1 MGDPKK
7 PRRSFDT
14 PAHPWQGERI
24 KNEHELVKNY
34 GLKNKREFWKAQ
46 TVLRNLRAQS
56 RELQARLRTGEEQAN
71 IETEKLLG
79 KCARMGLLP
88 MEGSTLDDV
97 LALNEEKILERR
109 LQTVVASKGLANT
122 PKQARQMIVHGHV
135 FLDGRRVTVPGYIVK
150 RAEESSIEYN
160 PSSPFT
166 DDMHP
171 MRMQQ
176 GNGHGA
182 PAPEPPAPEEPVN
195 ADEQSAAEEPVAETK
210 EE

>member
-46 TVLRNLRAQS
+46 TVLRNLRGQS
-56 RELQARLRTGEEQAN
+56 RELQARLRTGEEQAT
-71 IETEKLLG
+71 IETDKLLG

-88 MEGSTLDDV
+88 MEGSTLDDI
-97 LALNEEKILERR
+97 LALNEEKVLERR
-109 LQTVVASKGLANT
+109 LQTVVASKGLSNT

-150 RAEESSIEYN
+150 RAEESTIEYN

-171 MRMQQ
+171 MRMKQ
-176 GNGHGA
+176 GKGHDA
-182 PAPEPPAPEEPVN
+182 PAPQPAPEAAP
-195 ADEQSAAEEPVAETK
+195 AAEAEQPTAEKK